1 MNFAIMGRL
10 SSQMKSM
17 EMETHWYLKKQSGKY
32 NDKSKSL
39 DEWLNSAQNA
49 QEIQESA
56 SRGDDKLRAIHTKLF
71 AGEELTNEEREY
83 LKAKDPEAY
92 RQLVAEEA
100 EQKAYEEKLRKC
112 RTKEEVDRLK
122 MGKISKSLST
132 VKAVENN
139 PYITKSQKLAIAMHE
154 KRSLDRIEE
163 STQKFIKSGEY
174 GRLTSEKDEKEKDKT
189 IEKDNKPDNNLEN
202 DHNVTDDKTETDESF
217 ESENNEIQENQNTA
231 PEHKTQSN
239 TDTKADFESSSKFF
253 YTKTNYSSYNTEYTN
268 ESYSKKHINRKA

>member
-1 MNFAIMGRL
+1 MGRL
-10 SSQMKSM
+10 SSQMKNM

-39 DEWLNSAQNA
+39 DECLNSAQNA
-49 QEIQESA
+49 QEIQEGA
-56 SRGDDKLRAIHTKLF
+56 SKGDDRLRAIHTKLF
-71 AGEELTNEEREY
+71 AGEELTLEECEY

-92 RQLVAEEA
+92 HQLVTEEA

-139 PYITKSQKLAIAMHE
+139 PYITKSKKLEIVMHE

-174 GRLTSEKDEKEKDKT
+174 SRLPSEKDEKDEKEKDKS
-189 IEKDNKPDNNLEN
+189 IEKNDKPDNKLDN
-202 DHNVTDDKTETDESF
+202 DNKVTDDKTETDESF
-217 ESENNEIQENQNTA
+217 DSENNEISGNQNSA
-231 PEHKTQSN
+231 PVHKTQN
-239 TDTKADFESSSKFF
+239 KKDTKTDFESNPKVF
-253 YTKTNYSSYNTEYTN
+253 YTKTNYSSYSTGYTE
-268 ESYSKKHINRKA
+268 ESYYKKHINRKA

>member
-10 SSQMKSM
+10 STQVKSM

-56 SRGDDKLRAIHTKLF
+56 SHGDDKLRAIHTKLF
-71 AGEELTNEEREY
+71 AGEELTTEEREY

-112 RTKEEVDRLK
+112 RTKKEVDRLK

-139 PYITKSQKLAIAMHE
+139 PYITKSKKLEIAMHE
-154 KRSLDRIEE
+154 KRSLDRIEK
-163 STQKFIKSGEY
+163 STKKFIKSGEY
-174 GRLTSEKDEKEKDKT
+174 SRLPSEKDEKEKDKS
-189 IEKDNKPDNNLEN
+189 IEKNDKPDNKLDN
-202 DHNVTDDKTETDESF
+202 DNKVTDDKTEKDESF
-217 ESENNEIQENQNTA
+217 DTENNEIPENQNSA
-231 PEHKTQSN
+231 PEHKTQSK
-239 TDTKADFESSSKFF
+239 TDNRTDFESNPKVF
-253 YTKTNYSSYNTEYTN
+253 YTKTNYSFYNTEYTN
-268 ESYSKKHINRKA
+268 ESYSKNHINRKA